1 MNLEK
6 IIIVKGNLVFCVASR
21 RGQFQGF
28 LINIYR
34 PDNPR

>member
-6 IIIVKGNLVFCVASR
+6 IIIVKGNLVFCVASH